1 MDKMNMYIF
10 DLYQLCGKGMRYADW
25 VELSPVH
32 PALQ

>member
-1 MDKMNMYIF
+1 MNMYIF
-10 DLYQLCGKGMRYADW
+10 DLYKLHGKGMRYARS